1 MFERIRHVVGPSRMS
16 ETITFYHNPMSRGR
30 IVHWMLEEIG
40 APYDVKLLDWEK
52 REHKSPE
59 YLAINPMGKIPTIVH
74 RGTVITETAAILT
87 YLADAFPAAGLAP
100 AIDDPQR
107 GTYLRW
113 LFWAA
118 GCMEPA
124 MMDKSLGRPP
134 ASRPGA
140 IGYGTYEDTMATLEK
155 AIAPGPYILGD
166 RFSTAD
172 LYLSATLGYGIM
184 TKAIDPTPTIG
195 AYVARCNER
204 PAFQRVMGGS

>member
-1 MFERIRHVVGPSRMS
+1 MS

-30 IVHWMLEEIG
+30 IVHWMLDEVG
-40 APYDVKLLDWEK
+40 APYEVKLLDWEK

-59 YLAINPMGKIPTIVH
+59 YLAINPMGKIPAIVH
-74 RGTVITETAAILT
+74 RGTVITETAAIVT

-100 AIDDPQR
+100 ATDDPQR

-113 LFWAA
+113 LFFAA

-134 ASRPGA
+134 AERPSA
-140 IGYGTYEDTMATLEK
+140 IGYGTYEDTMATIEK
-155 AIAPGPYILGD
+155 AITPGPYMLGD
-166 RFSTAD
+166 RFSAAD
-172 LYLSATLGYGIM
+172 LYTSAMLGYGIM
-184 TKAIDPTPTIG
+184 TKAIDPTPAVA

-204 PAFQRVMGGS
+204 PAFQRLMAAAKG